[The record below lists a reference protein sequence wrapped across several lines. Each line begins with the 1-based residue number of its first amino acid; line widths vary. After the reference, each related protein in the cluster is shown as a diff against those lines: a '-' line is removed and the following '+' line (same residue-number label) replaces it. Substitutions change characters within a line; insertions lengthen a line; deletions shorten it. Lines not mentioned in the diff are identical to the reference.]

1 MKTQMNEI
9 SQFEELMKKFNL
21 FKDAQID
28 EDSVKSDAVEFSIS
42 LLCPLQDVPENCRVY
57 EKFLFFTLEKHA
69 YVEVHLAF
77 HNIKASEIILNR
89 DEHDEAIYIET
100 TLVNLKEQTI
110 RFVFEHDNV
119 KHIKV
124 EYTKFNV
131 VATYDEEEKIY
142 AHKRLKFRPVQT
154 FKRLFA

>member
-100 TLVNLKEQTI
+100 TLLNLKEQTI

-131 VATYDEEEKIY
+131 VATYDEGEKIY

-154 FKRLFA
+154 LKRLFA